1 MPQTNT
7 KKTIATEVAH
17 KVRCL
22 CPKCG
27 KTMNITQEMVLEIVN
42 AYIVELAL
50 AMRDDNSMQ
59 VRGLGTFR
67 MADKRTSKWD
77 PQRKESVVVAPA
89 KTVRVKMSPIFVDIA
104 TGKDDPY
111 ADMNP
116 DLAMVAPHP
125 DVAANFDAQT
135 EGE

>member
-1 MPQTNT
+1 MPQKNT
-7 KKTIATEVAH
+7 KSVIATEVAH

-27 KTMNITQEMVLEIVN
+27 KNMTVSQEMVLEIVN
-42 AYIVELAL
+42 TFIVEMAL
-50 AMRDDNSMQ
+50 AMREDTSMQ
-59 VRGLGTFR
+59 MRGFGTFR
-67 MADKRTSKWD
+67 VADKSTKGWN
-77 PQRKESVVVAPA
+77 PKTQKQFTLPPA
-89 KTVRVKMSPIFVDIA
+89 KTVRFKISQSFVDIA

-116 DLAMVAPHP
+116 DLKMVAPHP